1 MTLEQRLAPTALPD
15 TRHRQVTERLL
26 KGSGVRLNG
35 DQPWDICV
43 RHPDLFRRVLH
54 QGSLGLGEAY
64 MEGWWD
70 CEQIDEMIYRLL
82 KHGLGHRAHT
92 FGERIAYRLQ
102 AGVINLQSR
111 RRAGE
116 VGKVH
121 YDFGNDLFTLMLDT
135 TLCYSCGY
143 WKGLATTPD
152 NLQLAQEAKLDL
164 ACRKLGLEPGM
175 RVLDIG
181 CGWGSF
187 AAYAAHHYGVEV
199 VGITISAE
207 QAALAREY
215 CSGLPVEILLKDYR
229 DEDFRRE
236 VGTFDA
242 IVSIGMFE
250 HVGHKNY
257 ATYFTHAARLLRP
270 GGRFVLHTIGSNQS
284 DISADPWVNRY
295 IFPNGVLPSASQLI
309 RASEDHLIME
319 DWHNFGA
326 DYDPTLMAW
335 RANLDAHWNALADTY
350 SPRDKRMF
358 EYYLGACA
366 GAFRARQLQLWQVV
380 FTHGTAG
387 RYDAPR

>member
-326 DYDPTLMAW
+326 DSDPTLMAW

>member
-1 MTLEQRLAPTALPD
+1 MSIEQRLAPVALPD
-15 TRHRQVTERLL
+15 TRHRRTVEHLL
-26 KGSGVRLNG
+26 AGSGVRLNG
-35 DQPWDICV
+35 PDPWDIRV
-43 RHPDLFRRVLH
+43 RHPDLFRRVLQ

-70 CEQIDEMIYRLL
+70 CEQIDEMICRLL
-82 KHGLGHRAHT
+82 RHGLGSRAHT
-92 FGERIAYRLQ
+92 TSERIAYRLQ

-111 RRAGE
+111 RRAGV

-121 YDFGNDLFTLMLDT
+121 YDFGNDLFTRMLDD

-143 WKGLATTPD
+143 WKDLPVSAE
-152 NLQLAQEAKLDL
+152 NLGKAQQAKLDL
-164 ACRKLGLEPGM
+164 VCRKLGLAPGM
-175 RVLDIG
+175 RLLDIG
-181 CGWGSF
+181 CGWGSL
-187 AAYAAHHYGVEV
+187 AAYAARHYGVEV

-207 QAALAREY
+207 QAALAREH
-215 CSGLPVEILLKDYR
+215 CAGLPVEILLKDYR
-229 DEDFRRE
+229 DPDFRRT
-236 VGTFDA
+236 VGSFDA
-242 IVSIGMFE
+242 IASIGMFE

-257 ATYFTHAARLLRP
+257 ATYFAHAAHLLRP

-295 IFPNGVLPSASQLI
+295 IFPNGVLPSASQLV
-309 RASEDHLIME
+309 RASEAHLVME

-335 RANLDAHWNALADTY
+335 RANLDQHWHELADTY

>member
-43 RHPDLFRRVLH
+43 RHPDLFRRVLN

-82 KHGLGHRAHT
+82 KHGLGHHAHT

-187 AAYAAHHYGVEV
+187 AAYAVHHYGVEV

-236 VGTFDA
+236 IGTFDA

-380 FTHGTAG
+380 FTHGTTG